1 MENNTITSLLE
12 TLDKLEKKAVTINQR
27 GFVESKNIIQSLKHS
42 MNLDMLKIEDE
53 KSECYV
59 TINLNQVNN
68 IESSN
73 EEICI
78 YLDNDISIVIKFD

>member
-42 MNLDMLKIEDE
+42 MNLDILKIEDE